1 MRFLDIC
8 AGIGGISLGLER
20 AGMICAGQV
29 EIDEHCNKVL
39 TRYWPRIPRWR
50 DVRALPYDD
59 MPQVDLIAG
68 GYPCQPFSA
77 AGKRQG
83 AKDDRHLWPYCIE
96 AVRRLRPTWAL
107 FENVAG
113 HVSLGL
119 DDVCADLEG
128 EGYTVRPLLIPAC
141 AVGAPHRRARV
152 FIVAHAPGRGRDG
165 ITLQQGQS
173 APRRRGPAQPGAG
186 GSLADA
192 SGIGRGQGESEPI
205 LPQRIADAY
214 SPGATRLVGDASGA
228 GLPIPEQSR
237 EPDPAERWA
246 LARPAIGQRGGAPW
260 ADGVWVLC
268 RDGKLRAAPSG
279 VRLLAH
285 GIPGRVG
292 QIKGYGN
299 AVVPQVV
306 EMIGRAILQSETM
319 GD

>member
-1 MRFLDIC
+1 
-8 AGIGGISLGLER
+8 
-20 AGMICAGQV
+20 MICAGQV
-29 EIDEHCNKVL
+29 EIDEHCNQVL
-39 TRYWPRIPRWR
+39 ARHWPQVPRWR

-77 AGKRQG
+77 AGKRRG
-83 AKDDRHLWPYCIE
+83 AADDRHLWPYCIE
-96 AVRRLRPTWAL
+96 AVRRLRPAWAL

-113 HVSLGL
+113 HISLGL

-128 EGYTVRPLLIPAC
+128 EGYAVRPLLIPAC

-152 FIVAHAPGRGRDG
+152 FIVAHALGRGRDG
-165 ITLQQGQS
+165 IALQQG
-173 APRRRGPAQPGAG
+173 PGETGRRRPPQPSPSGA
-186 GSLADA
+186 LAHT
-192 SGIGRGQGESEPI
+192 SGLGRGQRKPESSQ
-205 LPQRIADAY
+205 PQRLADIDGTSAADHVANADGQGLPL
-214 SPGATRLVGDASGA
+214 PGYAGGLGAEACAQTWRRASG
-228 GLPIPEQSR
+228 P
-237 EPDPAERWA
+237 
-246 LARPAIGQRGGAPW
+246 RGGTPW
-260 ADGVWVLC
+260 ADAEWVLC

-306 EMIGRAILQSETM
+306 ELIGRAILEAETE
-319 GD
+319 GV

>member
-1 MRFLDIC
+1 
-8 AGIGGISLGLER
+8 
-20 AGMICAGQV
+20 MICAGQV
-29 EIDEHCNKVL
+29 EIDEHCNQVL
-39 TRYWPRIPRWR
+39 ARHWPQVPRWR

-77 AGKRQG
+77 AGKRRG
-83 AKDDRHLWPYCIE
+83 AQDDRHLWPYCIE
-96 AVRRLRPTWAL
+96 AVRRLRPAWAL

-128 EGYTVRPLLIPAC
+128 EGYTIRPLLIPAC

-152 FIVAHAPGRGRDG
+152 FIVAHALGRGRDG
-165 ITLQQGQS
+165 IALQQGS
-173 APRRRGPAQPGAG
+173 GETGRRRPPQPSPSGALAHTSG
-186 GSLADA
+186 LGRGQRKPESSQPQRLADA
-192 SGIGRGQGESEPI
+192 H
-205 LPQRIADAY
+205 
-214 SPGATRLVGDASGA
+214 SPGATSPVGHPSGTRLPLPKQPGEPSPTECRSGSWSA
-228 GLPIPEQSR
+228 TG
-237 EPDPAERWA
+237 ERG
-246 LARPAIGQRGGAPW
+246 RAPW
-260 ADGVWVLC
+260 ADCVWVQC

-279 VRLLAH
+279 VRMLAH

-306 EMIGRAILQSETM
+306 EMIGRAILEAETM
-319 GD
+319 GA